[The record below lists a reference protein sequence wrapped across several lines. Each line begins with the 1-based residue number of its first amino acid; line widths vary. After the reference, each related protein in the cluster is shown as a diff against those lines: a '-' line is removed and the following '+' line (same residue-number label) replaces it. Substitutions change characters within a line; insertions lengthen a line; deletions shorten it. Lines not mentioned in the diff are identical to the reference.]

1 MTSTPAAPDFVMNPL
16 RLNTTRKAS
25 IKIKRIQPATTDDY
39 RAELFGLWHEREIT
53 LYLLHAS

>member
-1 MTSTPAAPDFVMNPL
+1 MNPL